1 MHVYMYRSISSAL
14 PSSMTNFVIL
24 NPFCSSWNQRWPSTS
39 ACCMARIPRLRR
51 LFVWRL
57 IANPSEKRPVQR
69 LIWLNFQKY
78 RRTQY
83 CSNQINVWFFLM
95 APAWIFNKIECF
107 SQYNRALKC
116 NGAASLRAGLCF
128 SPLGLAIYL
137 HPNSLLNPRIQRV
150 IWQALVGGL
159 PLLMTMN

>member
-1 MHVYMYRSISSAL
+1 MCICTDPYPLPCPLLWQTLSYSILAAHHGI
-14 PSSMTNFVIL
+14 NGGHE
-24 NPFCSSWNQRWPSTS
+24 RPSTS

-128 SPLGLAIYL
+128 FFTWTCDLSPSKQS
-137 HPNSLLNPRIQRV
+137 P
-150 IWQALVGGL
+150 
-159 PLLMTMN
+159 